1 MIAIRDT
8 IPATAVNVST
18 AVVSNPIEV
27 VSANLMLRKPITICC
42 IYNPPCNDNLQLN
55 EIVLYLSE
63 ILHSNPRNSIVLV
76 GDFNLPDVIWDSL
89 TATSSASRN
98 FCDFIFDNALL
109 QINNKPTHTGG
120 NILTSS

>member
-27 VSANLMLRKPITICC
+27 VSVNLMLRERITICC
-42 IYNPPCNDNLQLN
+42 IYNTPCTDNLQLN
-55 EIVLYLSE
+55 EIILYLSA

-76 GDFNLPDVIWDSL
+76 GDFNIPDVI
-89 TATSSASRN
+89 
-98 FCDFIFDNALL
+98 
-109 QINNKPTHTGG
+109 
-120 NILTSS
+120 